1 LVTPISALH
10 ASPAKSSFSKAGLNA
25 ATVPL
30 TEIEIAAAVERAAAR
45 EGAAIAIEI
54 PAGLTVRA
62 NELFLVRA
70 LANLLRNA
78 VRYAGKDGPIVV
90 SAERREGAV
99 EIRVADSGP
108 GLPESE
114 LERIFTPFYRPEV
127 SRTRETGGTGLGL
140 AIVRT

>member
-1 LVTPISALH
+1 
-10 ASPAKSSFSKAGLNA
+10 
-25 ATVPL
+25 
-30 TEIEIAAAVERAAAR
+30 
-45 EGAAIAIEI
+45 
-54 PAGLTVRA
+54 
-62 NELFLVRA
+62 
-70 LANLLRNA
+70 
-78 VRYAGKDGPIVV
+78 VV

-114 LERIFTPFYRPEV
+114 RERIFTPFYRPEV